1 MKLISALLFYF
12 FFFGNL
18 ESKKIFNAKEFYLD
32 NGLRVIVVENKR
44 APVVSQMI
52 WYNFGSGVERKGQ
65 SGLAHFMEHLMFK
78 GTSNFPK
85 NYYSNFISRVGGSE
99 NAFTSYDYTAY
110 FQIFPSQHTEKI
122 IEMEAD
128 RMKNIILD
136 KDLVETEKLVIL
148 EERYQRID
156 SDPSS
161 ILDESM
167 KSILFPND
175 YYGRPIIGWKSEI
188 ENLSYENVIDFY
200 KKNYG
205 PNNAV
210 LILSGDIDLDSAK
223 SLTKK
228 YYGAIDRV
236 DDTKKHTTQ
245 NPLMKTSVFV
255 EHSNKDIRQSIWKK
269 LYRTKSY
276 TDSIIDGIALDIGL
290 KILMGGS
297 SSLLYDKLVNDK
309 KIFSMVGGFYQGL
322 SKGDGYIY
330 VYAIPIQE
338 ITPRKINNLL
348 NDEIKSSI
356 NNITKEMIEIEKKK
370 YIHNSVYR
378 MDGILKPSEIIGEA
392 ISVGLE
398 LDDIENWNQNL
409 KRIDMKM
416 VKDSLTKFYNNKDF
430 VIGNLIN

>member
-1 MKLISALLFYF
+1 M
-12 FFFGNL
+12 
-18 ESKKIFNAKEFYLD
+18 
-32 NGLRVIVVENKR
+32 
-44 APVVSQMI
+44 
-52 WYNFGSGVERKGQ
+52 
-65 SGLAHFMEHLMFK
+65 
-78 GTSNFPK
+78 
-85 NYYSNFISRVGGSE
+85 
-99 NAFTSYDYTAY
+99 
-110 FQIFPSQHTEKI
+110 
-122 IEMEAD
+122 
-128 RMKNIILD
+128 
-136 KDLVETEKLVIL
+136 
-148 EERYQRID
+148 
-156 SDPSS
+156 
-161 ILDESM
+161 
-167 KSILFPND
+167 
-175 YYGRPIIGWKSEI
+175 
-188 ENLSYENVIDFY
+188 IDFY

-330 VYAIPIQE
+330 VYAIPVQE

-370 YIHNSVYR
+370 IYS
-378 MDGILKPSEIIGEA
+378 
-392 ISVGLE
+392 
-398 LDDIENWNQNL
+398 
-409 KRIDMKM
+409 
-416 VKDSLTKFYNNKDF
+416 
-430 VIGNLIN
+430 

>member
-1 MKLISALLFYF
+1 
-12 FFFGNL
+12 
-18 ESKKIFNAKEFYLD
+18 
-32 NGLRVIVVENKR
+32 
-44 APVVSQMI
+44 
-52 WYNFGSGVERKGQ
+52 
-65 SGLAHFMEHLMFK
+65 
-78 GTSNFPK
+78 
-85 NYYSNFISRVGGSE
+85 
-99 NAFTSYDYTAY
+99 
-110 FQIFPSQHTEKI
+110 
-122 IEMEAD
+122 
-128 RMKNIILD
+128 MKNIILD

-210 LILSGDIDLDSAK
+210 LILSGDIDIDSAK

-330 VYAIPIQE
+330 VYAIPVQE

>member
-1 MKLISALLFYF
+1 MKLITVLLFYLF
-12 FFFGNL
+12 FFDAV
-18 ESKKIFNAKEFYLD
+18 ESKKIFNAKEFYLE

-52 WYNFGSGVERKGQ
+52 WYNFGSGIEEKGK

-78 GTSNFPK
+78 GTSKFPN
-85 NYYSNFISRVGGSE
+85 NYYSNYISRIGGSE

-110 FQIFPSQHTEKI
+110 FQIFPSEHVEKI

-128 RMKNIILD
+128 RMKNIILN
-136 KDLVETEKLVIL
+136 KDLVETEKKVIL

-167 KSILFPND
+167 KSILFQND

-188 ENLSYENVIDFY
+188 ENLNYQNVMDFY
-200 KKNYG
+200 KKSYG

-210 LILSGDIDLDSAK
+210 LILSGDISIDRAM

-228 YYGAIDRV
+228 YYSKIEK
-236 DDTKKHTTQ
+236 TNTTEKHTIQ
-245 NPLMKTSVFV
+245 NPPMKTNVFV
-255 EHSNKDIRQSIWKK
+255 EHSNQDIRQSIWKK
-269 LYRTKSY
+269 LYRTHSY
-276 TDSIIDGIALDIGL
+276 RTSIVDGIALDIGL

-297 SSLLYDKLVNDK
+297 SSLLYDKLVNNE
-309 KIFSMVGGFYQGL
+309 KIFSMIGGFYQGL

-330 VYAIPIQE
+330 LYAIPIRE
-338 ITPRKINNLL
+338 INSRGIDSLVNK
-348 NDEIKSSI
+348 EVKSSI
-356 NNITKEMIEIEKKK
+356 NNITKKMIDIEKKK
-370 YIHNSVYR
+370 YIYNSIYG
-378 MDGILKPSEIIGEA
+378 MDGILKPSQIIGEA

-398 LDDIENWNQNL
+398 LDEIENWNNNL
-409 KRIDMKM
+409 EKIN
-416 VKDSLTKFYNNKDF
+416 VKTIKNALEKFYNNKNF
-430 VIGNLIN
+430 VIGNLTN